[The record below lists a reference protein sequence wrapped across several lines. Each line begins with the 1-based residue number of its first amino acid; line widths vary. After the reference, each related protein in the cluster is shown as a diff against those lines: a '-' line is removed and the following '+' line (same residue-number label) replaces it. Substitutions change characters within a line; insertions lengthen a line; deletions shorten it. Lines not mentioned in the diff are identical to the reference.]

1 MNSVCFFHV
10 ATIGNYQSIVDRVF
24 ELLTK
29 SELLHTLHRL
39 YINVAGNEEVKLPE
53 NNKIKVLPSRSPLN
67 EYEFSTLNYVKE
79 YSNVKNANI
88 LYLHTKGAG
97 TPSNICIDEWR
108 EYMLYFNIINFNN
121 ALEQLKNYDATGV
134 DLSNEP
140 TKHYSGNIWWS
151 KTDHIKQLKYPIE
164 LPIILSER
172 HKCEFWICSRE
183 SGKYNTLHQSNID
196 VYSRHLTRYPKELY
210 EKSCN

>member
-1 MNSVCFFHV
+1 MNNTCFFHI
-10 ATIGNYQSIVDRVF
+10 ATIGNYQKIVDRVF
-24 ELLTK
+24 ELFSQSDLFDV
-29 SELLHTLHRL
+29 LHRL
-39 YINVAGNEEVKLPE
+39 YINIAGTSEVKLPE
-53 NNKIKVLPSRSPLN
+53 NSKIKVIPHRSSLN
-67 EYEFSTLNYVKE
+67 QFEFSTLNYIKE
-79 YSNVKNANI
+79 YSKNKNANI

-97 TPSNICIDEWR
+97 TPPNICIDEWR
-108 EYMLYFNIINFNN
+108 EYMFYFNILNFNN
-121 ALEQLKNYDATGV
+121 ALHQLSESDATGV

-151 KTDHIKQLKYPIE
+151 KTDHIKQLKYPVE

-172 HKCEFWICSRE
+172 HKCEFWICSKE
-183 SGKYNTLHQSNID
+183 GGKYNTLHQSNID